1 MFASW
6 TLLSYV
12 KISMPFILYV
22 ALLIGMNKFI
32 ERVPTLNQPA
42 NRRIVSLFKSTI
54 HLLIIILSALMVLNI
69 AGIDIQGIVA
79 GLGLMSF
86 AIGLA
91 LKDVITSMLSSY
103 ALLLY
108 KPFSVGDE
116 ISVKGITGIVSKM
129 DTRYTTL
136 ESDQETYLLPNAE
149 IVSSIIVLKK
159 KFSRDLAQIKA

>member
-1 MFASW
+1 
-6 TLLSYV
+6 
-12 KISMPFILYV
+12 
-22 ALLIGMNKFI
+22 
-32 ERVPTLNQPA
+32 
-42 NRRIVSLFKSTI
+42 
-54 HLLIIILSALMVLNI
+54 MVLNI
-69 AGIDIQGIVA
+69 GGIDIQGIVA

-136 ESDQETYLLPNAE
+136 DSDQETYLLPNAE
-149 IVSSIIVLKK
+149 IISSIIVLKK
-159 KFSRDLAQIKA
+159 KFSRDLAQIKAWNDKKPGDFMKQAWIDFLTQNPQIHSFF